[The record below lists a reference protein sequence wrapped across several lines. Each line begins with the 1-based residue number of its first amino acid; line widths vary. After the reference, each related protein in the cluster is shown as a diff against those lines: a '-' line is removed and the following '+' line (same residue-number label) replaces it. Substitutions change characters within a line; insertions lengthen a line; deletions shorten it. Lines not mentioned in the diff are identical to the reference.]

1 MTDPAFLGVLAAG
14 SSCCVPHVLDV
25 LAAGAACGD
34 VWQFCAFWSLADF
47 AASKCRPGDNLALL
61 AFGAV
66 SLRLLDL
73 GKGKWRPRG
82 PLLACLAQFFP
93 DNRPHLRLEP
103 GPTRGD
109 VATSSLLRV
118 V

>member
-1 MTDPAFLGVLAAG
+1 MCVTVMTDPAFLGVLAAG

-34 VWQFCAFWSLADF
+34 FWQFCAFWSLADF
-47 AASKCRPGDNLALL
+47 AASKCRHGDNLALL

-73 GKGKWRPRG
+73 GDPYAVVPRA
-82 PLLACLAQFFP
+82 PK
-93 DNRPHLRLEP
+93 
-103 GPTRGD
+103 TRK
-109 VATSSLLRV
+109 
-118 V
+118 

>member
-34 VWQFCAFWSLADF
+34 FWQFCAFWSLADF
-47 AASKCRPGDNLALL
+47 AASKCRHGDNLALL

-73 GKGKWRPRG
+73 GDPYVLSRVG
-82 PLLACLAQFFP
+82 
-93 DNRPHLRLEP
+93 RLCVCVCGVE
-103 GPTRGD
+103 
-109 VATSSLLRV
+109 SFSI
-118 V
+118 